1 MLLLGPL
8 PLGGEDALL
17 LVLAAPVARALDWQ
31 HFLGHFSQRVSPAN
45 LNSTGLM

>member
-1 MLLLGPL
+1 MQVFCAYKA
-8 PLGGEDALL
+8 D
-17 LVLAAPVARALDWQ
+17 LDWQ